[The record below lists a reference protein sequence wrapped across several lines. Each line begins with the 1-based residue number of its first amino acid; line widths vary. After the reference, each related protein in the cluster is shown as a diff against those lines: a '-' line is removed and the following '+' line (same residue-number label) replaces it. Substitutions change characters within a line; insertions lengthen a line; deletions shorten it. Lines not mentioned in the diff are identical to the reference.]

1 MRSQSR
7 SGILLSVAAAALLTT
22 GGAGAQPSP
31 PLKPPSTAPGQ
42 PPPPPP
48 PPAAAAPAAAP
59 PLSESLTGMAKAEY
73 EAGRILYGDKDYA
86 NAILKFMK
94 AHELSKDPRL
104 LWNIAVC
111 QKNLRRYSKML
122 ATIHSYQVEAADLLT
137 AEEKAQSV
145 EIVKTVESFVSRM
158 KLTASEEGAE
168 VFVDDEKVGETP
180 LREPVL
186 VDVGTRKIHLV
197 KKGFK
202 DLLVSKEV
210 TGGGELTVDVLL
222 EKEIHRGQLA
232 VNAGAND
239 MLSLDGKVVG
249 KGHWEGSLPSGGHT
263 LKVTADGMVPY
274 QSEVVIQDEK
284 ARRVDVTLNPVP
296 RDATKTVLWIVG
308 GAVLAAGASVGGYFL
323 FKPQTTPSIP
333 GSLNT
338 SNSALPLAFSLGGHR
353 R

>member
-1 MRSQSR
+1 
-7 SGILLSVAAAALLTT
+7 
-22 GGAGAQPSP
+22 
-31 PLKPPSTAPGQ
+31 
-42 PPPPPP
+42 
-48 PPAAAAPAAAP
+48 
-59 PLSESLTGMAKAEY
+59 MAKAEY

-122 ATIHSYQVEAADLLT
+122 ATIQRYQAEAASMLSE
-137 AEEKAQSV
+137 EEKAQSV
-145 EIVKTVESFVSRM
+145 EIVKTVAAFVSQM

-180 LREPVL
+180 LPGPVT
-186 VDVGTRKIHLV
+186 VDVGARKIHLV

-202 DLLVSKEV
+202 DLLVTKEV
-210 TGGGELTVDVLL
+210 TGGGDFTVDLVL
-222 EKEIHRGQLA
+222 EKEIHRGRLA

-239 MLSLDGKVVG
+239 ILSLDGKVIG
-249 KGHWEGSLPSGGHT
+249 RGTWEGSLTSGGHT
-263 LKVTADGMVPY
+263 LKVTNEGMVPY
-274 QSEVVIQDEK
+274 QSEVVIQDDK
-284 ARRVDVTLNPVP
+284 SRRVDVTLSPVP

-323 FKPQTTPSIP
+323 FKPQTTPSVP

-338 SNSALPLAFSLGGHR
+338 TNSALPLGFSLGGHR